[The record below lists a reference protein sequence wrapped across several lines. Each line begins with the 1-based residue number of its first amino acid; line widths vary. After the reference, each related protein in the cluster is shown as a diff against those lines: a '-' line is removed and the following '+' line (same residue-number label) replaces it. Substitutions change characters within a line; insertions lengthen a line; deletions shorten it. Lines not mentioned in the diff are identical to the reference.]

1 MKTGRHCVLRVPA
14 RAKEIMTMNARAFS
28 LFCIAAACLLAS
40 SGPVGTA
47 APPEKKPSP
56 YAGTYTGNFT
66 SSTAAGDQEGEV
78 TLTIDDDG
86 NITGES
92 NNKSINATA
101 TIKGQ
106 ILKDN
111 KSSIVFEFPGQAKY
125 SAFGT
130 FSKTAS
136 GGFTGTM
143 AQRTGTTTFAS
154 IEYDLKRKAK

>member
-1 MKTGRHCVLRVPA
+1 
-14 RAKEIMTMNARAFS
+14 MNARTFS
-28 LFCIAAACLLAS
+28 LLCVAAACLTAS
-40 SGPVGTA
+40 LGPTGTA
-47 APPEKKPSP
+47 AAPEKKRSP
-56 YAGTYTGNFT
+56 YAGTYTGT
-66 SSTAAGDQEGEV
+66 YTGITTVGDQEGEV

-86 NITGES
+86 NITGEA

-111 KSSIVFEFPGQAKY
+111 KSSIVFEFPNQKY

-143 AQRTGTTTFAS
+143 AQRSGTTLFGN
-154 IEYDLKRKAK
+154 IEYDLQPKAK